1 MDYISPMIIELNK
14 AFNLANETWWEGKLP
29 TPMIIVSRKSS
40 KWELGFITTSKVWVE
55 NKEVPEVEE
64 GQEVPPE
71 LIPQTR
77 YEINISA
84 EGLARPIEEILCTL
98 VHECVHLYH
107 LSNDIKDCSQ
117 KIHNKVFKRE
127 AERVGLIVERSQ
139 GVGFGATS
147 PSPEFIEIVKTWGI
161 DASVFSFVRT
171 EVLKP
176 KAPKKGKYKYTHPTD
191 GKMHFTCKYKV
202 QVSDLETGECYDRE
216 WEPGDDEEEGE
227 PEDEA

>member
-1 MDYISPMIIELNK
+1 MMETARMIEELTK
-14 AFNLANETWWEGKLP
+14 AFHKANETWWEGKLP
-29 TPMIIVSRKSS
+29 TPMIIVSRKAS

-64 GQEVPPE
+64 GKEVPPE

-107 LSNDIKDCSQ
+107 LVNDIKDCSQ

-127 AERVGLIVERSQ
+127 AERVGLLVERGQ
-139 GVGFGATS
+139 GVGYGYIN
-147 PSPEFIEIVKTWGI
+147 PSPEFIEIVKTWDI

-171 EVLKP
+171 ETVKP
-176 KAPKKGKYKYTHPTD
+176 KAPKKGKYKYTHPSD
-191 GKMHFTCKYKV
+191 EKIHFTCKYKV
-202 QVSDLETGECYDRE
+202 EVSDPETAELYNRE
-216 WEPGDDEEEGE
+216 WEAGDDEEEGE